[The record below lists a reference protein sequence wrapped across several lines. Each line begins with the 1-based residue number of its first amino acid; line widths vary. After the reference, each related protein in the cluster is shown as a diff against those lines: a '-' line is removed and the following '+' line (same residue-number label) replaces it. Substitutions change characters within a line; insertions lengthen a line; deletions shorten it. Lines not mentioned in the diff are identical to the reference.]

1 MFYCRLFRKPA
12 IRCDCLLS
20 SRRAVGHLP
29 LSRAADGAP
38 CSLRGKHGL
47 VVLVQHVLVPVEV
60 GEIPFYS
67 RMRQIPCESCWKA
80 RCLSWTGS
88 AGSLS
93 AGLSSPVGS
102 RRPGR
107 GAGRAAGSRERKARR
122 ASSTGHGSDLREAGK
137 YRRQGCWGNKT
148 GVVVPW
154 QKGPTL
160 VHFLA
165 VLGQEL
171 ETVSCDKLSLKRSVP
186 RNSFV
191 QLRWIMCLSTSP
203 VQKCARD
210 SP

>member
-1 MFYCRLFRKPA
+1 MPRAEKKPA

-102 RRPGR
+102 RRPRAVGQVELLDRGTRLHGR
-107 GAGRAAGSRERKARR
+107 LDACRRTLDSCTHQGGLRRSDDPKPAGLEATERPSVGIWTCHRGRPVVGCIERLGVTLSSLLAAIRA
-122 ASSTGHGSDLREAGK
+122 L
-137 YRRQGCWGNKT
+137 
-148 GVVVPW
+148 
-154 QKGPTL
+154 
-160 VHFLA
+160 
-165 VLGQEL
+165 
-171 ETVSCDKLSLKRSVP
+171 
-186 RNSFV
+186 
-191 QLRWIMCLSTSP
+191 
-203 VQKCARD
+203 
-210 SP
+210 

>member
-1 MFYCRLFRKPA
+1 MLLAHCEGSTGWSCLCSTCWFRWRWAKSLSTAGCDKYPA
-12 IRCDCLLS
+12 
-20 SRRAVGHLP
+20 
-29 LSRAADGAP
+29 SRA
-38 CSLRGKHGL
+38 GK
-47 VVLVQHVLVPVEV
+47 
-60 GEIPFYS
+60 
-67 RMRQIPCESCWKA
+67 
-80 RCLSWTGS
+80 
-88 AGSLS
+88 
-93 AGLSSPVGS
+93 
-102 RRPGR
+102 
-107 GAGRAAGSRERKARR
+107 RAACRGSVRRVLCRPVSLLQLARADQAVVGQVEFLDHGREKHVGRQAQD
-122 ASSTGHGSDLREAGK
+122 TVSDLREAGK

>member
-1 MFYCRLFRKPA
+1 MIRNIIALTFTDFLQDIKKLLQMMVEKIKSECGRYAISALDISAKIQKSLPGVKTKKKPA

-107 GAGRAAGSRERKARR
+107 GAGRASGSRERKARR
-122 ASSTGHGSDLREAGK
+122 ASRAEALWSEG
-137 YRRQGCWGNKT
+137 GG
-148 GVVVPW
+148 
-154 QKGPTL
+154 L
-160 VHFLA
+160 V
-165 VLGQEL
+165 
-171 ETVSCDKLSLKRSVP
+171 
-186 RNSFV
+186 
-191 QLRWIMCLSTSP
+191 
-203 VQKCARD
+203 
-210 SP
+210 